1 MLGEQPTLKSN
12 QVAPKGI
19 CVGQWLVIMT
29 PPCSSNPSLRLL
41 HEIGLAK
48 CLSTTFPKLI
58 KAVPSNHAGTLDAPT
73 SILADLYQETAT
85 LARLAYAHCYV
96 AMHVQLGDYCAKY
109 ALCKKSLFDQSVSG
123 RL

>member
-1 MLGEQPTLKSN
+1 LTTLSNAKTPYGIQWVNMLDQQPTLKSN

-19 CVGQWLVIMT
+19 CVGQWLVKMT
-29 PPCSSNPSLRLL
+29 PPCSSNPSLSLL

-58 KAVPSNHAGTLDAPT
+58 QAVPSNHAGILDAPT

-85 LARLAYAHCYV
+85 LARLAYAYCYV
-96 AMHVQLGDYCAKY
+96 AMHVQIG
-109 ALCKKSLFDQSVSG
+109 
-123 RL
+123 